1 MAGRLTLLWAGIAL
15 IAIVAGEACGQGKS
29 ADVSETPQDN
39 LTVTAVPHVVP
50 ISTVLP
56 ATISPVPT
64 STLTPP
70 PATRPTPT
78 PTAMDGFHPPDT
90 IAGVGDVTE
99 LRLRGQVFRLEIAR
113 TDAERARGLMN
124 RESLPSE
131 VAMLFVY
138 EADRPLTFW
147 MKNTLIPLDILFVD
161 SGGLIVDIQT
171 MQPQPGVADSNLRR
185 YSSAAPAR
193 YAVEMNAGLA
203 DQHELAVGDQVQFR

>member
-1 MAGRLTLLWAGIAL
+1 
-15 IAIVAGEACGQGKS
+15 
-29 ADVSETPQDN
+29 
-39 LTVTAVPHVVP
+39 
-50 ISTVLP
+50 
-56 ATISPVPT
+56 
-64 STLTPP
+64 
-70 PATRPTPT
+70 
-78 PTAMDGFHPPDT
+78 
-90 IAGVGDVTE
+90 
-99 LRLRGQVFRLEIAR
+99 
-113 TDAERARGLMN
+113 
-124 RESLPSE
+124 
-131 VAMLFVY
+131 MLFVY